1 MEALAAFG
9 LAASVL
15 QVVDFSTKVLS
26 SANEIAKNGS
36 TNRNAELTTITEHL
50 RSLNDSLL
58 QSCGPELGAEG
69 PLSKDDQVC
78 LIRLP
83 S

>member
-15 QVVDFSTKVLS
+15 QVVDFSAKVLS

-36 TNRNAELTTITEHL
+36 TTRNTELSRTAEHL
-50 RSLNDSLL
+50 QSLNDSLL
-58 QSCGPELGAEG
+58 QSCGPGLEAEG

-78 LIRLP
+78 LE
-83 S
+83 